1 MSNRTSKSKG
11 GPSTSHSKKYDE
23 EDEEDEDDE
32 DEGVMNNNNQRNNR
46 VRQLEAQCAQLTSEN
61 NRLKSELKKAKTKSS
76 RLTKVGM
83 ITHNDWTGQEA
94 ELSERIS
101 SFCGSYLFRRYK
113 FLNEGWETYD
123 KEDADSLSSFLK
135 KKITS
140 INISDDL
147 YEEQWDRIYVP
158 TICSK
163 FKSLRCNL
171 NNAIREQYKGEL
183 RVSEC

>member
-1 MSNRTSKSKG
+1 MSKHTSKSKG
-11 GPSTSHSKKYDE
+11 GPSTSHSKEYDE
-23 EDEEDEDDE
+23 EDEHDQ
-32 DEGVMNNNNQRNNR
+32 DEGDITSNSQRNNR

-61 NRLKSELKKAKTKSS
+61 NRLMSELKKAQTKSG
-76 RLTKVGM
+76 RMTKVGM
-83 ITHNDWTGQEA
+83 MTHNDWTGQDA
-94 ELSERIS
+94 ELSERVS

-135 KKITS
+135 RKMITA
-140 INISDDL
+140 NISDDL

-158 TICSK
+158 TICLK

-171 NNAIREQYKGEL
+171 NNAIRGQYKGEL

>member
-1 MSNRTSKSKG
+1 MLTCLDLLTIAEVAAIVVVVDTPQVHRHAL
-11 GPSTSHSKKYDE
+11 STSTQHSNE
-23 EDEEDEDDE
+23 MVLEDH
-32 DEGVMNNNNQRNNR
+32 
-46 VRQLEAQCAQLTSEN
+46 L
-61 NRLKSELKKAKTKSS
+61 
-76 RLTKVGM
+76 
-83 ITHNDWTGQEA
+83 
-94 ELSERIS
+94 
-101 SFCGSYLFRRYK
+101 RRYK
-113 FLNEGWETYD
+113 FLNEGWETYE
-123 KEDADSLSSFLK
+123 KEDGDSLSSFLK
-135 KKITS
+135 KKITA

>member
-1 MSNRTSKSKG
+1 MSKSG
-11 GPSTSHSKKYDE
+11 LSTSHSKKNVRNG
-23 EDEEDEDDE
+23 EDDEDEDDE
-32 DEGVMNNNNQRNNR
+32 DEDDINNNSQRNNR
-46 VRQLEAQCAQLTSEN
+46 VRQLEARCAQLTSEN
-61 NRLKSELKKAKTKSS
+61 NRLKSELKKAQTKSG

-83 ITHNDWTGQEA
+83 ITHNDWTSQEA
-94 ELSERIS
+94 ELSDRIS

-135 KKITS
+135 KKIPA

-171 NNAIREQYKGEL
+171 NNAIRGQYKGEL

>member
-1 MSNRTSKSKG
+1 MNTSKSKG
-11 GPSTSHSKKYDE
+11 GRSTSHSKKHD
-23 EDEEDEDDE
+23 DEDEDDE
-32 DEGVMNNNNQRNNR
+32 DEGVFNNNSQQNNR

-61 NRLKSELKKAKTKSS
+61 NRLKSELKKAQKKSG

-83 ITHNDWTGQEA
+83 ITHNDWTSQEA

-101 SFCGSYLFRRYK
+101 SFCGSHLFWRYK
-113 FLNEGWETYD
+113 FLNDGWETYD

-135 KKITS
+135 KKITA
-140 INISDDL
+140 INISDDI

-171 NNAIREQYKGEL
+171 NNAIRGQYKGEL